1 MRHGGKRV
9 WVSQAVSRQLP
20 FVVDFLGL
28 RRNVVVLSLAIFC
41 VGLGEELWARFL
53 PKYLEALG
61 ASVLAIGAFGTLQDL
76 LEGLYPYPGG
86 VLADR
91 WGRKRALVTFNL
103 LALVGYGVYLVS
115 PSWPFVFV
123 GLGFAMAW
131 SSLALPATF
140 AIIGDSLPPDR
151 RAMGFTVQSILK
163 RVPTVLTPPIGG
175 LLIGSLGLVAG
186 VHVGLAITLVLGT
199 LSLLAQ
205 HRFYVEAP
213 VEARPAPIALRHTLR
228 ALPAALKRLLLAES
242 IVRTGQGLGRDL
254 CGPLRHQYS
263 GADRHD
269 VWHPGGITDGD
280 LHSCVHSRR
289 EAGGPAWAHALCGAE
304 LYMLRPLS
312 LAPS

>member
-103 LALVGYGVYLVS
+103 LALVGYGVYLLS

-131 SSLALPATF
+131 SWSV
-140 AIIGDSLPPDR
+140 R
-151 RAMGFTVQSILK
+151 RSTIRIWTAHCAKFSDQE
-163 RVPTVLTPPIGG
+163 
-175 LLIGSLGLVAG
+175 LVAHHG
-186 VHVGLAITLVLGT
+186 P
-199 LSLLAQ
+199 
-205 HRFYVEAP
+205 HRSASP
-213 VEARPAPIALRHTLR
+213 TMLTH
-228 ALPAALKRLLLAES
+228 
-242 IVRTGQGLGRDL
+242 
-254 CGPLRHQYS
+254 H
-263 GADRHD
+263 
-269 VWHPGGITDGD
+269 
-280 LHSCVHSRR
+280 RR
-289 EAGGPAWAHALCGAE
+289 
-304 LYMLRPLS
+304 
-312 LAPS
+312 